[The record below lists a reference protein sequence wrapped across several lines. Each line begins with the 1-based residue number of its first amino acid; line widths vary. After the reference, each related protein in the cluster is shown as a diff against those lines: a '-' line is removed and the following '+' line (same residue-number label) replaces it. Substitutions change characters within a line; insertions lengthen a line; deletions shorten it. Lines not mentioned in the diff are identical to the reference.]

1 MDEKIKNLLLKGIQ
15 IGVSKNRL
23 DKAQVSELM
32 EKDWRLVDLSYIRE
46 NRYLIAFDGTCF
58 DYQHGRI
65 MKRYKDNKIYGL
77 QSRGNCNKSVR
88 VVTLL
93 CDCFHDFDGEL
104 KALFYHTVKIGQY
117 GTNISKKEADDLLK
131 KDWLPISKDSIVRN
145 RYFLSSDG
153 ICWDAKSCRSLT
165 LNMRYKTYTLMTNKG
180 KFRSFSLENLIKEF
194 FPCVHTKRVQDE
206 YDAMIQELRETTGA
220 EWHPIK
226 DLENFLISD
235 DCRVFN
241 ITTKRFFAL
250 YYTKFDGF
258 PSLALNRASM
268 HKSYAKKL
276 PRIMIPIWGEIKTFE
291 LIANSE
297 HVRQETRDKANK
309 LLSELREFYSH
320 KTHHL
325 EDYPNYIIN
334 DAGDMFS
341 LVTFRLLA
349 KMYQGKDWNWRGF
362 FHINHPATG
371 KGIFLPIDWLVCKA
385 FIDPTL
391 DKTHPIGH
399 KDGNMK
405 NNNLDNLM
413 PLPSNYKPLTGKY
426 MNGLFSNDNKE
437 LIGRRAFSHGR
448 GLRKDA
454 NKQYSTTR
462 GLVPTNLFERKKR

>member
-1 MDEKIKNLLLKGIQ
+1 
-15 IGVSKNRL
+15 
-23 DKAQVSELM
+23 
-32 EKDWRLVDLSYIRE
+32 
-46 NRYLIAFDGTCF
+46 
-58 DYQHGRI
+58 
-65 MKRYKDNKIYGL
+65 
-77 QSRGNCNKSVR
+77 
-88 VVTLL
+88 
-93 CDCFHDFDGEL
+93 
-104 KALFYHTVKIGQY
+104 
-117 GTNISKKEADDLLK
+117 
-131 KDWLPISKDSIVRN
+131 
-145 RYFLSSDG
+145 
-153 ICWDAKSCRSLT
+153 
-165 LNMRYKTYTLMTNKG
+165 
-180 KFRSFSLENLIKEF
+180 
-194 FPCVHTKRVQDE
+194 
-206 YDAMIQELRETTGA
+206 
-220 EWHPIK
+220 
-226 DLENFLISD
+226 
-235 DCRVFN
+235 
-241 ITTKRFFAL
+241 
-250 YYTKFDGF
+250 
-258 PSLALNRASM
+258 
-268 HKSYAKKL
+268 
-276 PRIMIPIWGEIKTFE
+276 MIPIWGEIHTFE

-334 DAGDMFS
+334 DAGEMFS

-362 FHINHPATG
+362 FHINHPVTG
-371 KGIFLPIDWLVCKA
+371 KGIFLPIDWLVCRS

-413 PLPSNYKPLTGKY
+413 PLPSDYKPLTGKY

-437 LIGRRAFSHGR
+437 LVGRRTFSHGR